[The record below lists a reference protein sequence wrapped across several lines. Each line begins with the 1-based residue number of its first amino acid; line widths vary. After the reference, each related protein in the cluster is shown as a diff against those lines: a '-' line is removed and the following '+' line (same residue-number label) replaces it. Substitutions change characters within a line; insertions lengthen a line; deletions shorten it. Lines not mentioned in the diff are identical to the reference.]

1 MRAEFAFGT
10 RWTGPGDLQ
19 DWHSQP
25 AVFAIA
31 WKNANL
37 DVEATAVDHC
47 VCDVTREIGTT
58 SLGKVAYGY
67 SASLTA

>member
-1 MRAEFAFGT
+1 MRAEFASGT
-10 RWTGPGDLQ
+10 RRTGPGDLQ
-19 DWHSQP
+19 DWHRQR
-25 AVFAIA
+25 AALAIA
-31 WKNANL
+31 WKKAYL
-37 DVEATAVDHC
+37 DAEATAVDHC